1 MNPQMHRA
9 TALLA
14 AMLLPVASVPQES
27 APAEA
32 TPAAS
37 TTTSNSSASTQAPA
51 KPIRTRD
58 RRRAAKLY
66 LEASKLFERGQFE
79 QAMEDYEQA
88 AALVPDSTNYAL
100 AVQVARSHVV
110 TALIQTAAK
119 ERNRGDAAAARAALE
134 RARTLDPKNPQV
146 AEHVDELA
154 DDTARAQPV
163 DLYEGVGGD
172 FDKAPRLA
180 PRSGTQ
186 SFHLKTDRRQ
196 LIQNVYKAH
205 GIDATLDQS
214 VPATSARFDLDEAT
228 FAQARQALED
238 TTDTFDVPLDPHRVV
253 VARDTRQNRE
263 QFQRQETENLYLP
276 GLSKEELTEI
286 SNVAK
291 NVFGIPQVSATEGK
305 GALTLRASPQTLDTF
320 NATMKGLMDGQNQV
334 MLDVR
339 ILQLAHTSDRN
350 TGVKLPQ
357 QMTAFNVLA
366 EEQSLLSTNQAL
378 VNQIISSGLA
388 SANDPLAILGIL
400 IAAGAVP
407 GSLLQNGVA
416 TFGYGLTWTGLEPGK
431 VSLQMAL
438 NSSDTRVLD
447 DVRLR
452 LADGQE
458 ETMRNGT
465 RYPILVATFSGLN
478 SSASGLTAAGTSSSL
493 ASLLGS
499 STSTGTTI
507 PSVQYQ
513 DLGLTLKARPQVM
526 RDGDVALTMDLKLTS
541 LSGGSIDNIPI
552 LNSRNY
558 SGVIT
563 LKAGDGALLLSEIN
577 EDESRAL
584 SGTPGLSEI
593 PGLNNATGKEALR
606 DYASLLVVVTP
617 HVLKGPDGAGRTRMM
632 HIDRSSFT
640 R

>member
-1 MNPQMHRA
+1 MHRA

-14 AMLLPVASVPQES
+14 ALLLPVASVAQEA
-27 APAEA
+27 APAPA
-32 TPAAS
+32 TPAVS
-37 TTTSNSSASTQAPA
+37 TTTSSNTALTQAPA
-51 KPIRTRD
+51 KSIRTRD

-66 LEASKLFERGQFE
+66 LSASKLFERGQFE
-79 QAMEDYEQA
+79 QALEAYEQA
-88 AALVPDSTNYAL
+88 AALAPDNPTYAL
-100 AVQVARSHVV
+100 AAQVARSHAV

-134 RARTLDPKNPQV
+134 QARTLDPKNPQV
-146 AEHVDELA
+146 AEHVSEFA
-154 DDTARAQPV
+154 DDAARAQPV
-163 DLYEGVGGD
+163 DLYEGSGED
-172 FDKAPRLA
+172 FEKAPRLA
-180 PRSGTQ
+180 PKSGTQ

-196 LIQNVYKAH
+196 LIQNVYKAY

-214 VPATSARFDLDEAT
+214 VPATSSRFDLDDAT

-238 TTDTFDVPLDPHRVV
+238 TTNTFGVPLDPHRVV
-253 VARDTRQNRE
+253 VARDTKQNRE
-263 QFQRQETENLYLP
+263 QFQRQETETLYLP

-291 NVFGIPQVSATEGK
+291 NVFGMPQVSAIEGK
-305 GALTLRASPQTLDTF
+305 GTLTLRASPQTLDTF
-320 NATMKGLMDGQNQV
+320 NATMKRLMDGQNQV

-366 EEQSLLSTNQAL
+366 EEQSLLSSNQAL

-400 IAAGAVP
+400 IASGAVSS
-407 GSLLQNGVA
+407 SLLQNGIA
-416 TFGYGLTWTGLEPGK
+416 TFGYGLTWTGLEPGQ

-465 RYPILVATFSGLN
+465 RYPILVSTFSGLN
-478 SSASGLTAAGTSSSL
+478 SSASGLTAAGTSSAL

-499 STSTGTTI
+499 STNASATI

-526 RDGDVALTMDLKLTS
+526 RNGDVALTMDLKLTS
-541 LSGGSIDNIPI
+541 LAGSSIDNIPI
-552 LNSRNY
+552 INNRSY

-617 HVLKGPDGAGRTRMM
+617 HVLKGPDGAGHTRMM